1 LCCLNF
7 DPMELLFPLLL
18 LAAGFQVVK
27 GREQRRRIALLG
39 QYLERYQ
46 IEKLMETLLQG
57 YLRALGED
65 SAERRTQIFS
75 MLVSAEADLREQ
87 LQRLADDFSKVW
99 GDHALVSTLPVAV
112 PYADKLVPGATF
124 DMRKALA
131 LHAAGIAAVVSNH
144 EGHSEKD
151 KAFTLTAEILLLQ
164 HTCHWFC
171 RSRTVATA
179 RMLARH
185 QTHYQQLLEAVSPQ
199 TREAYQ
205 RLALR

>member
-1 LCCLNF
+1 
-7 DPMELLFPLLL
+7 MELLFPLLL
-18 LAAGFQVVK
+18 LAAGFQIVK
-27 GREQRRRIALLG
+27 GREQRRRIELLG

-46 IEKLMETLLQG
+46 IEKLMETLLNG
-57 YLRALGED
+57 YLRALGEETD
-65 SAERRTQIFS
+65 ERRAQIFS
-75 MLVSAEADLREQ
+75 MLVSAEADLRDQ
-87 LQRLADDFSKVW
+87 VQRLAEDFSKVW

-112 PYADKLVPGATF
+112 PYADKLVPTATF

-131 LHAAGIAAVVSNH
+131 LHAAGIATVVNNTS
-144 EGHSEKD
+144 GLPEKD

-179 RMLARH
+179 RLLARH
-185 QTHYQQLLEAVSPQ
+185 QTHYQQLLESVSPQ